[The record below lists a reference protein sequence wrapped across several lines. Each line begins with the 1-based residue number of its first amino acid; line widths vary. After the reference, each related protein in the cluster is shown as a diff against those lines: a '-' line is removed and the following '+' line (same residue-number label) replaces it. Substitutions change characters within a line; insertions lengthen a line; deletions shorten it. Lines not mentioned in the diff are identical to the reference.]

1 VYLVLVSGITESK
14 SPLKISPISAST
26 RTRHACDH
34 AFLEELRRP
43 AVEVDYLNSHM
54 GKRRSISHFNVGNM
68 VSGES
73 LKSSKILFAGTP
85 RTHEAG

>member
-26 RTRHACDH
+26 RHVCDH
-34 AFLEELRRP
+34 PFLEELR